1 VTAEARP
8 GLRLTLATA
17 LLLVPAA
24 LLAQSD
30 TVRQH
35 GPNSPARESLLG
47 EPVAPFI
54 ALSVASLDRML
65 PWYRDTLG
73 FRVHSTGTA
82 PTGNIRFALLRHGD
96 ALIELLQL
104 PNARP
109 RTEAA
114 PGTAGPHEIHGFFKS
129 GVVVTDIDAAYRR
142 ARERG
147 LTIAYEL
154 GQPPNGPYR
163 SFGVR
168 DPEGNLLQFFGR

>member
-1 VTAEARP
+1 M
-8 GLRLTLATA
+8 A
-17 LLLVPAA
+17 LLLAPGA
-24 LLAQSD
+24 LVAQSD
-30 TVRQH
+30 TVRQRS
-35 GPNSPARESLLG
+35 PDSPAKGSLLG

-73 FRVHSTGTA
+73 FHVHSTGTA
-82 PTGNIRFALLRHGD
+82 PNGNIRFALLRHGD
-96 ALIELLQL
+96 ALVELLQL

-114 PGTAGPHEIHGFFKS
+114 ASTTAAHEIHGFFKS
-129 GVVVTDIDAAYRR
+129 GVVVQDIDAAYRR

-147 LTIAYEL
+147 IPLAYEL
-154 GQPPNGPYR
+154 GQPPNGPDR

-168 DPEGNLLQFFGR
+168 DPEGNLLPFFGR